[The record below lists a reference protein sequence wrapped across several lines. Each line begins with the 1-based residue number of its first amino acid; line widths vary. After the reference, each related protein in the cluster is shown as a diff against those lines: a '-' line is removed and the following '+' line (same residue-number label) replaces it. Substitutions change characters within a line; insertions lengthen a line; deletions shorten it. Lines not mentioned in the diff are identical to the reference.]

1 LTHPGFVAPIVFL
14 FTLPGGAAVAQCQ
27 APGYPL
33 LVRAAADVPLDTVY
47 LNAVARAFAY
57 RWQVPSQRRNDFA
70 GWRRVRH
77 RTLPPEPRWADD
89 WAPAASH
96 RARMRVT
103 VYANGQVRAAD
114 PEPASGDR
122 VFDHSLRTIAT
133 DPMPGAPALPALP
146 AAAGPDSLVLDVTF
160 GPADT
165 SGIVGIARFAASQGR
180 VVVQPGT
187 LNVEVPRGATR
198 SSALPRGATVKYDV
212 TELGVVP
219 PTSIEVLD
227 SSDRE
232 LSDAIR
238 NGLLRARFQP
248 AESNCRAITMTVVQ
262 RFGF

>member
-1 LTHPGFVAPIVFL
+1 MTRITLVAPIVFL
-14 FTLPGGAAVAQCQ
+14 LTVQGSAAVAQCQ

-33 LVRAAADVPLDTVY
+33 VVRAAADVGLDTVY

-89 WAPAASH
+89 WSPSASH

-103 VYANGQVRAAD
+103 VYANDRLRAAD

-122 VFDHSLRTIAT
+122 VFDRSLRTIAT
-133 DPMPGAPALPALP
+133 DPMPLAPALPAFP
-146 AAAGPDSLVLDVTF
+146 AAAGPDSLILEVTF
-160 GPADT
+160 GSADT
-165 SGIVGIARFAASQGR
+165 SGIVGTARFAASQGR
-180 VVVQPGT
+180 VVVHPGT
-187 LNVEVPRGATR
+187 LNVEAPRGATTP
-198 SSALPRGATVKYDV
+198 SLQRGATVKYDV
-212 TELGVVP
+212 TELGVVSP
-219 PTSIEVLD
+219 SSIEVLD

-238 NGLLRARFQP
+238 DGLLRARFQP
-248 AESNCRAITMTVVQ
+248 AESNCRPITMTVIQ
-262 RFGF
+262 RFAF